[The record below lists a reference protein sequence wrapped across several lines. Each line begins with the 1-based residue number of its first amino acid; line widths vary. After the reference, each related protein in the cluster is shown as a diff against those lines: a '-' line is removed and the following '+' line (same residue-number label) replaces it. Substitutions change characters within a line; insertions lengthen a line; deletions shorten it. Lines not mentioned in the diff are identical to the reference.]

1 MSSCRIKK
9 WQQFGRETIVGGG
22 GGVCEAE
29 KPTDAKKAATDAQLA
44 ALLKVRA
51 EQDAL
56 YCGGG
61 SSASLGT
68 GSVATAKTTNTSS
81 GR

>member
-29 KPTDAKKAATDAQLA
+29 KPADAKKAATDAQLA

-56 YCGGG
+56 YCGG
-61 SSASLGT
+61 SSASA
-68 GSVATAKTTNTSS
+68 GSVATGTTMYTSS

>member
-9 WQQFGRETIVGGG
+9 WQQFGRETISGSCG
-22 GGVCEAE
+22 AE
-29 KPTDAKKAATDAQLA
+29 KPADAKKSATDAQLA

-56 YCGGG
+56 YCGGTA
-61 SSASLGT
+61 ASTQVASTGT
-68 GSVATAKTTNTSS
+68 EATTYTSS